1 MEEIYQTS
9 FYGVITSLYLDENFL
24 YCGKGNYLDIY
35 DINKDLKI
43 SHIKI
48 FKSNKIL
55 KIYDFEIIK
64 DKKIIFLIGETKIS
78 YTYIINK
85 LIQNNFFPI
94 NTFSEDY
101 IVDCIISKN
110 EKKEVI
116 LILGFINN
124 YIEIYKYES
133 NNFNFKK
140 TLFSPKKCIVY
151 SMSLYNSEINKI
163 LIASGTVFSEIIIW
177 EIELSNNK
185 KIENNNLILKGH
197 EGVIFSVHFVNKN
210 TLISTS
216 DDRTSRIWEINYE
229 NKTFYS
235 HAFFGHNSRVW
246 DAKVNFKKN
255 ILVSISED
263 ATARIYDIKSK
274 KFLYECNNGHFG
286 KNIRS
291 LEINDYYIWTGGED
305 GQIIK
310 WKLNIENYQNI
321 EVKNINNKKLEND
334 KQIDNKNFI
343 KEIDE
348 KNKDNVGNKNIKTN
362 NNNKI
367 SNNKN
372 NEKDLYFSFTLD
384 DKDNQCILAKKKQ
397 KNFTPAIKYI
407 KFLNTESIILGTN
420 HGQIILLD
428 IINKKMDKIFFNDKE
443 TRVINSIDIILTKF
457 ILIGL
462 SDGNIQII
470 EIENFKTNSE
480 TINLFH
486 NIRITYISHKI
497 IKENKEFFI
506 IFSTAL
512 GHSKIYYF
520 QNLDIIKFEDLIK
533 KLKPIIN
540 NFLYL
545 NTGIRFPI
553 GISSF
558 ELIKLENI
566 NNSYMIFL
574 GDYGGRIY
582 YTQIK
587 KITNQLYNY
596 NDIKYKQIHNDDKI
610 TNIIFSYNQNILYT
624 FSRDGRIKK
633 FILTNVLK
641 FNFSLKEIDS
651 IYKNDISSY
660 EIVLFN
666 KINDFENDNFFIIGH
681 HGRNLLIYNTNSKL
695 IIHSNDVKG
704 VNRPLDAIYSLKN
717 LKIYYA
723 VSQSNKVYIYEIL
736 NKNEDKNI
744 INKGFICNYS
754 NFIHGRVIH
763 NLNFFCVDKLK
774 NIFLITSCSEDTK
787 VNFFLIENL
796 NLVFE
801 KNENLIF
808 IGQFSMHECAVRKIK
823 IIDFIYE
830 DENKLK
836 IKEVFFMSIGSKCEC
851 FIYKIVLNLEKKNCQ
866 IFLLKDLTKRKNKK
880 EKNIVN
886 FDFENTRNLDLTSVI
901 IWENNVKK
909 YNIYISNSCFLTN
922 YYLIQIEENECL
934 IIKNEEYKNVTSNF
948 IPLSINHV
956 VNNSNKIFLI
966 FGLTNGNF
974 NILNYE
980 KKIDLYYK
988 LHESGINDLKI
999 INGIKTNIFNI
1010 ISSGEDCSIG
1020 ISELD
1025 LNDDNLK
1032 LSLIKKIRNLHFS
1045 AIKSIS
1051 LEKIDENNYFI
1062 ISGSYDQLLNV
1073 CKFNR
1078 ENYEFKKIKKIECVV
1093 SEINSI
1099 SSSLIEYNKEIVTC
1113 IGGQGIELIKINL

>member
-1 MEEIYQTS
+1 MEQNKIYS
-9 FYGVITSLYLDENFL
+9 YNKNNERIKVIYRNELFQEKDNDFDLISLVDKINNINIKFFHSKKRLKIKSNSIKKILSLIDNENNLSDIYLDYIILNIKYHNKKNKNLEN
-24 YCGKGNYLDIY
+24 YDDNELDIKY
-35 DINKDLKI
+35 YKI
-43 SHIKI
+43 LDKTKI
-48 FKSNKIL
+48 FHIN
-55 KIYDFEIIK
+55 FEIIK
-64 DKKIIFLIGETKIS
+64 KVKIEDINNKIQIHRKSLNKIFNYLGETIVS
-78 YTYIINK
+78 MSDYIILINILIKEEDEINNNNSNSYQQSTIFNEKQINLNGIK
-85 LIQNNFFPI
+85 LF
-94 NTFSEDY
+94 
-101 IVDCIISKN
+101 KN
-110 EKKEVI
+110 ELKIPNKNKEQS
-116 LILGFINN
+116 
-124 YIEIYKYES
+124 IYKYDILFTNVLNCIDDYEKDS
-133 NNFNFKK
+133 SFSDDMINIATPKK
-140 TLFSPKKCIVY
+140 TIDV
-151 SMSLYNSEINKI
+151 E
-163 LIASGTVFSEIIIW
+163 
-177 EIELSNNK
+177 
-185 KIENNNLILKGH
+185 ILKNDLNLLED
-197 EGVIFSVHFVNKN
+197 EG
-210 TLISTS
+210 
-216 DDRTSRIWEINYE
+216 
-229 NKTFYS
+229 
-235 HAFFGHNSRVW
+235 
-246 DAKVNFKKN
+246 
-255 ILVSISED
+255 
-263 ATARIYDIKSK
+263 
-274 KFLYECNNGHFG
+274 
-286 KNIRS
+286 
-291 LEINDYYIWTGGED
+291 
-305 GQIIK
+305 IIT
-310 WKLNIENYQNI
+310 
-321 EVKNINNKKLEND
+321 
-334 KQIDNKNFI
+334 
-343 KEIDE
+343 DE
-348 KNKDNVGNKNIKTN
+348 NIKTN

-443 TRVINSIDIILTKF
+443 TRVINSIDIILNKF

-1073 CKFNR
+1073 
-1078 ENYEFKKIKKIECVV
+1078 
-1093 SEINSI
+1093 
-1099 SSSLIEYNKEIVTC
+1099 
-1113 IGGQGIELIKINL
+1113 